1 KEGVC
6 SEISQKEKKT
16 EFNSFLDLPPFGVIF
31 NIKII
36 IMDIIRFEVKG
47 KQYLYLP
54 KKKEQIFRIDYQK
67 NAKKDDEIF
76 FDKVLQIDNE
86 FGQPYLAS
94 KLEPKLPVR
103 LRFRAQ
109 YTEVKILE
117 VETGNIA
124 GNQAEGVA
132 GEQ

>member
-1 KEGVC
+1 
-6 SEISQKEKKT
+6 
-16 EFNSFLDLPPFGVIF
+16 
-31 NIKII
+31 
-36 IMDIIRFEVKG
+36 MDIIRFEVKG

-67 NAKKDDEIF
+67 NTKKDDEIF

-103 LRFRAQ
+103 LRGKVVKHGQNKKIVGMKYKAKKRNERKWGFRAQ

-132 GEQ
+132 GEQSKI